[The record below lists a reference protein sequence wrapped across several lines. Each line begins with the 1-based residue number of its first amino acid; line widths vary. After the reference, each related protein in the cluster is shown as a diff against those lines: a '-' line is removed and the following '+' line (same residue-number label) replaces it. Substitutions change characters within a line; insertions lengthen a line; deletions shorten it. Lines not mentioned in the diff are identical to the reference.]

1 MIILLHLWDLLQK
14 VCCHAGGVKYT
25 FICFQYQQT
34 TTTTTTDKRRRS
46 QVHFCL
52 IPRTATTNSNNKQQ
66 KAMGVK
72 YTFVCF
78 QHKQTK
84 RQKKQQQRT
93 IEAMLEEYYALSF
106 LHV

>member
-1 MIILLHLWDLLQK
+1 
-14 VCCHAGGVKYT
+14 
-25 FICFQYQQT
+25 
-34 TTTTTTDKRRRS
+34 
-46 QVHFCL
+46 
-52 IPRTATTNSNNKQQ
+52 
-66 KAMGVK
+66 MGVK

-84 RQKKQQQRT
+84 GKKLQQRT